1 VQIRRL
7 VYPTGEFSVPG
18 PFMSLSGVKNM
29 AHRFCD
35 STSHLVFV
43 VLGSKRALNA
53 TKLAVIARSHIG
65 DYGLQ

>member
-1 VQIRRL
+1 
-7 VYPTGEFSVPG
+7 
-18 PFMSLSGVKNM
+18 MSLSGVKNM